1 MQSAIR
7 IGLRA
12 LVIVAMVGAF
22 GFATASHAQSTYG
35 SLTGQV
41 TDPTGAALADA
52 SATLT
57 DVGTSYSQTA
67 NTDSTGVYQFKLVSP
82 GAYSLTISARGFAEY
97 VQTGIVI
104 NANQYATQN
113 VAMKVATAQGQVVDV
128 TADTELINTTT
139 PELGMT
145 VNSQSVTDLPLINR
159 DPSTLALLAPGM
171 VDAAKAGVVWAQ
183 SGFSFPGEAA
193 ASANGGR
200 IGSTFYM
207 LDGVSNMDTYLGTN
221 SPTPNPDATQEF
233 RLISNN
239 FSAVYGFST
248 GGVVSMA
255 TRSGIKPVA
264 RRTFRVHAQR
274 RFRRE

>member
-1 MQSAIR
+1 MQSAIQKC
-7 IGLRA
+7 LRA
-12 LVIVAMVGAF
+12 LMIVALIGAF
-22 GFATASHAQSTYG
+22 GSATASHAQSTYG

-52 SATLT
+52 SAPLT
-57 DVGTSYSQTA
+57 DVNTSYSQTA
-67 NTDSTGVYQFKLVSP
+67 TTDSTGVYQFKLVSP
-82 GAYSLTISARGFAEY
+82 GDYSLTISATGFAEY
-97 VQTGIVI
+97 VQKGIVI
-104 NANQYATQN
+104 NANLYATQN
-113 VAMKVATAQGQVVDV
+113 VAMQVATAQGQVVNV
-128 TADTELINTTT
+128 TAGTELINTTT

-145 VNSQSVTDLPLINR
+145 VNSQSVTDLPLLNR

-171 VDAAKAGVVWAQ
+171 VDATKAGVVWSQA
-183 SGFSFPGEAA
+183 GFSFAGEAG

-239 FSAVYGFST
+239 FSAVYGFSS
-248 GGVVSMA
+248 GG
-255 TRSGIKPVA
+255 
-264 RRTFRVHAQR
+264 
-274 RFRRE
+274 